1 MFSVVKSLVLV
12 VALVLLGEH
21 GVQGDDVRS
30 PGGCVCSDFTWFN
43 NGGFVSTCQ
52 KVLINLR

>member
-1 MFSVVKSLVLV
+1 MFSVVTSLALV

-43 NGGFVSTCQ
+43 NGGFVSTF
-52 KVLINLR
+52 